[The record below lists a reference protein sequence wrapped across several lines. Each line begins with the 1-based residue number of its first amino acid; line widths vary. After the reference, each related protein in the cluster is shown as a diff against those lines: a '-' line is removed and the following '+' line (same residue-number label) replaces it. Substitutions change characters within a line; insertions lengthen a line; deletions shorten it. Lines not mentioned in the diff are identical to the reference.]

1 MLFHKPATRY
11 YCGVDLHSR
20 SMYLCVFDCLMKV
33 ILLHKNIG
41 IDPEYFLKLISP
53 WAKNITVVV
62 ESTFNWYWL
71 YDYCESEGI
80 HFALAHSLYLKA
92 VNGAKTKNDRIDSEK
107 IARIAAGGTLPL
119 AYTYPREHR
128 SIRDFIRRRNHFVQ
142 MRAELLGHIQCL
154 NMQENNPPLGH
165 ATKNISMRP
174 TIPGHF
180 MDPGV
185 RLSVEANLEAIQ
197 HYDAIIS
204 KMEKEIRK
212 IAYDK
217 RQKEMSLLTTV
228 PGIGDITALIIAY
241 EIHDINRFAGRQ
253 EFCSYARLIGCEHQ
267 SGGKKRRSPGA
278 KIGNPHLKWAFSEAA
293 IHSKL
298 NNDRIRKYADKLET
312 RHKKGV
318 ANGILAHKIGRAV
331 YYMLKNGTVFDLD
344 KFLQN

>member
-1 MLFHKPATRY
+1 MLFHKPATRF

-20 SMYLCVFDCLMKV
+20 SMYICVFDCLMKV

-41 IDPEYFLKLISP
+41 NDPEYFLKLIST
-53 WAKNITVVV
+53 WANDITVVV

-80 HFALAHSLYLKA
+80 RFALAHSLYLKA
-92 VNGAKTKNDRIDSEK
+92 VNGAKTKNDRVDCEK
-107 IARIAAGGTLPL
+107 IARIAAGGTLPV
-119 AYTYPREHR
+119 AFAYPREHR

-165 ATKNISMRP
+165 ATKNISLRP

-180 MDPGV
+180 MDQGV
-185 RLSVEANLEAIQ
+185 RMSVEANLEAIQ
-197 HYDAIIS
+197 HYDAIIA

-217 RQKEMSLLTTV
+217 KQKEMSLLTTV

-253 EFCSYARLIGCEHQ
+253 EFCSYARLIGCEHE